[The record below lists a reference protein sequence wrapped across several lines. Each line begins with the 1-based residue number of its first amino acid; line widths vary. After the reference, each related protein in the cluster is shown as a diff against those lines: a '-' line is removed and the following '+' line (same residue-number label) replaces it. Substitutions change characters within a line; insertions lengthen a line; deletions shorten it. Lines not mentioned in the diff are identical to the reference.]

1 MKKIPKILLKIL
13 FWLLVV
19 VVLFAGVIVGGT
31 ILLKDRLIQRGVQA
45 INEELNAPV
54 NVGEISFSLI
64 NSFPYASM
72 VLNNVTVMSPTVGFN
87 HRGFAHT
94 SADTLLNVRKL
105 VLSFN
110 ARKLFDNELELQSVK
125 VNDGKFFILIDNKGN
140 DNFHIIKEKK
150 EQASSVKMKV
160 ELERLRFNDCVIQ
173 ISNQFKGNGTELYL
187 PDFEVNG
194 AFDSTAVRLQTKG
207 GMTLQWFAANNVEIV
222 PLAPTNIRMDLSY
235 RNDSLLISEGR
246 LSSRGIDMELS
257 GAVMLSATTYLNL
270 TLRGRKISVANALQY
285 FTLATK
291 EKPKI
296 QSNGLVDFSANIRG
310 RFDKRSTPLITARFG
325 LNDATIKYPELDLE
339 LSHTNLKGTYSN
351 GGSPR
356 SRKSFVNIDEVATVV
371 ERTSI
376 GGRVKV
382 DNLASPH
389 INAEADVE
397 GELDDWNHFIF
408 SDMPDHAAGHVKGH
422 VKAVGNIDMS
432 KKFDVQAFLK
442 LNPKISAIVSGG
454 SYSDAQKINLT
465 EIEGTAQLAGVALK
479 LTNVD
484 ARLNGIKTDFS
495 LNINNL
501 MRAVVEPYPAMNIIG
516 TLNVTDAFDYKQ
528 IEPLFSGDGKSKIT
542 YNVDLQN
549 TAARF
554 TYEKFVAERVSGR
567 LQYAGNALVVN
578 NLNFYSFDG
587 RMNSTLS
594 YRMDKK
600 RNLACKGTVSGINI
614 NKLFDAFGNFGQ
626 TYITTSN
633 IEGTLAAT
641 FALLLPFN
649 GDKPD
654 TDKMD
659 FDGHLEVTDGK
670 LHNVE
675 ATNSIADFTK
685 IDEFR
690 DLEFSTLTNDITI
703 SGGVIDVPKMNVGC
717 NACDISLYGQQKF
730 SGNYEYHFKAVLS
743 DFMRGKAKRLE
754 NLNTPYG
761 VVEDGT
767 RTSVFLLASRTDG
780 VTKIKFD
787 RPEIKQQ
794 LRTEVQQ
801 QKQEV
806 KQILKKE
813 FGLFKKDTTV
823 KVEEKKP
830 QQSSGF
836 VIDWDDSD
844 DDE

>member
-1 MKKIPKILLKIL
+1 M
-13 FWLLVV
+13 
-19 VVLFAGVIVGGT
+19 
-31 ILLKDRLIQRGVQA
+31 
-45 INEELNAPV
+45 
-54 NVGEISFSLI
+54 
-64 NSFPYASM
+64 
-72 VLNNVTVMSPTVGFN
+72 
-87 HRGFAHT
+87 
-94 SADTLLNVRKL
+94 
-105 VLSFN
+105 
-110 ARKLFDNELELQSVK
+110 
-125 VNDGKFFILIDNKGN
+125 
-140 DNFHIIKEKK
+140 
-150 EQASSVKMKV
+150 
-160 ELERLRFNDCVIQ
+160 
-173 ISNQFKGNGTELYL
+173 
-187 PDFEVNG
+187 
-194 AFDSTAVRLQTKG
+194 
-207 GMTLQWFAANNVEIV
+207 
-222 PLAPTNIRMDLSY
+222 
-235 RNDSLLISEGR
+235 
-246 LSSRGIDMELS
+246 
-257 GAVMLSATTYLNL
+257 
-270 TLRGRKISVANALQY
+270 
-285 FTLATK
+285 
-291 EKPKI
+291 
-296 QSNGLVDFSANIRG
+296 
-310 RFDKRSTPLITARFG
+310 
-325 LNDATIKYPELDLE
+325 
-339 LSHTNLKGTYSN
+339 
-351 GGSPR
+351 
-356 SRKSFVNIDEVATVV
+356 
-371 ERTSI
+371 
-376 GGRVKV
+376 
-382 DNLASPH
+382 
-389 INAEADVE
+389 
-397 GELDDWNHFIF
+397 
-408 SDMPDHAAGHVKGH
+408 
-422 VKAVGNIDMS
+422 
-432 KKFDVQAFLK
+432 
-442 LNPKISAIVSGG
+442 
-454 SYSDAQKINLT
+454 
-465 EIEGTAQLAGVALK
+465 
-479 LTNVD
+479 
-484 ARLNGIKTDFS
+484 
-495 LNINNL
+495 
-501 MRAVVEPYPAMNIIG
+501 
-516 TLNVTDAFDYKQ
+516 
-528 IEPLFSGDGKSKIT
+528 
-542 YNVDLQN
+542 
-549 TAARF
+549 
-554 TYEKFVAERVSGR
+554 AERVSGR

-594 YRMDKK
+594 YRMDKN

-690 DLEFSTLTNDITI
+690 NLEFSTLTNDITI

-717 NACDISLYGQQKF
+717 NACDISLYGQQNF